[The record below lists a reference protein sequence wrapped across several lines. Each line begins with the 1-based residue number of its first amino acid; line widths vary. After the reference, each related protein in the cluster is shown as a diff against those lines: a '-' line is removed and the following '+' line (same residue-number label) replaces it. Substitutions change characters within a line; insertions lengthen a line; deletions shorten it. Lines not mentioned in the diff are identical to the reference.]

1 MTNDSNIDLSHYP
14 DYEEDL
20 IVIDVPSG
28 KEPERIDSYLSQLVK
43 NASRTRVQKSLD
55 EGMVKVNGKLIKKP
69 SFKINANDKIECILL
84 RRPPIRLV
92 PQEMDLNIVY
102 EDNYLLII
110 NKPAG
115 MVVHPGVGNRHST
128 LANGILHHLNKDNT
142 NESWN
147 LQEGESDDLLASTEL
162 RPGIVHRLDKDTS
175 GLLLIAKTTE
185 ILTQLQEQFAERT
198 VSRTYNAVV
207 WGTSI
212 ENSGSIE
219 GNIARSKVDRK
230 LFSVSTRE
238 GKYAKTNYNV
248 LNRYEIAS
256 LLELK
261 LETGRTHQI
270 RVHLNSISY
279 PIMGD
284 IDYGG
289 AENKYKG
296 ANGQLNNLAK
306 FVLSRAKRQLLHAKS
321 IEFYHP
327 KLNKTMLI
335 ESDLPDDMSKVI
347 DILETNNNF

>member
-92 PQEMDLNIVY
+92 PQKMDLDIVY

-128 LANGILHHLNKDNT
+128 LANGILHHLNKDQI

-147 LQEGESDDLLASTEL
+147 LERSETDEILASTEL

-185 ILTQLQEQFAERT
+185 ILTQLQEQFADRT
-198 VSRTYNAVV
+198 VSRTYNAIV
-207 WGTSI
+207 WGAST
-212 ENSGSIE
+212 EETGSIE
-219 GNIARSKVDRK
+219 VNIARSKVDRK
-230 LFSVSTRE
+230 LFCVSTRE
-238 GKYAKTNYNV
+238 GKYAKTNFKV
-248 LNRYEIAS
+248 LDSFNIAT

-270 RVHLNSISY
+270 RVHLNSKNLSI
-279 PIMGD
+279 IGD
-284 IDYGG
+284 KDYGG
-289 AENKYKG
+289 AENKYYG

-335 ESDLPDDMSKVI
+335 ESDLPEDMSNVI
-347 DILETNNNF
+347 DILKTNKNF